1 MGGDGGGMNEV
12 QDLLNELHACANL
25 ALEALQKNDLDECG
39 RMLKVIIGEL
49 AENLDGDDE

>member
-1 MGGDGGGMNEV
+1 MNEV